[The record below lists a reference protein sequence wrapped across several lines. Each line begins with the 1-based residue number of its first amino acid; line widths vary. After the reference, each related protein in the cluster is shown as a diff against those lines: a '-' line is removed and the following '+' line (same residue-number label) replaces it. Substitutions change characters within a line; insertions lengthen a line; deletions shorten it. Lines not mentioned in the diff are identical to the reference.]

1 MPFRFI
7 IVTYRNNKEAKSV
20 YTVYSKAETIDGEE
34 KLLFGIRSGNK
45 DFCCFTDSKETAET
59 FARLLNSENVDK
71 VHISE
76 LIEDY
81 FYT

>member
-1 MPFRFI
+1 M
-7 IVTYRNNKEAKSV
+7 
-20 YTVYSKAETIDGEE
+20 YTVYSKAETIDGKE
-34 KLLFGIRSGNK
+34 KLLFGIRSRNE
-45 DFCCFTDSKETAET
+45 DFCCFTDSKETAEA
-59 FARLLNSENVDK
+59 FAHLLNSEKVDK